1 MDNGQHER
9 YYNLKYPTG
18 DKKMNEL
25 LNYLKDS
32 DPHYRTESFPR
43 IVERVNFFKEQKEGV
58 DIMCE
63 IADRIRREGKIEG
76 KIEAVMELLED
87 LGKVPARIVD
97 RIRQE
102 TDLSVLGRWIRCA
115 ASASSIAEFE
125 ARM

>member
-1 MDNGQHER
+1 M
-9 YYNLKYPTG
+9 KYPTE
-18 DKKMNEL
+18 DKKVNEL
-25 LNYLKDS
+25 LNYLEDS

-63 IADRIRREGKIEG
+63 IADRIRRE
-76 KIEAVMELLED
+76 
-87 LGKVPARIVD
+87 
-97 RIRQE
+97 
-102 TDLSVLGRWIRCA
+102 TDLSVLDRWIRCA